1 MKPLLDSYVPFFSRR
16 SMAAT
21 AHGSSIYFF
30 GGVGAAGTE
39 SIMDVSADLWC
50 FDTATFL
57 WRQISELPVWPS
69 PRRCV
74 GWISSGDNLVLWGGS
89 GINDEQDGTLIYS
102 FLNDE
107 WIFDVRK
114 KTWKLMK
121 STDDHRI
128 SPVNS
133 GSPFPR
139 YTPVFQRVGSDQF
152 LFGGYTEDRLG
163 KRKLNDTWVRSNEIW
178 TRIPPSLH
186 QGYRSGAD
194 YPGLRY
200 GSMSAAD
207 LDSVYVCGGFSD
219 DGDHNDLWCFDME
232 QCQWRQLEPE
242 GDADNLPE
250 ARYCAAFAYYD
261 HKLYLF
267 GGRSRRFPKKNFND
281 LWVYDLIA
289 AEWVRLSGNRSPHCY
304 DGITDFLAYH
314 AKASTAVVGHFWYI
328 WGGEGINGHVS
339 DFWRF
344 NFENHQWQLIHPA
357 RPDDP
362 KFW

>member
-163 KRKLNDTWVRSNEIW
+163 KRKLNDTWVRLMRFGLSQFASATDQALI
-178 TRIPPSLH
+178 IL
-186 QGYRSGAD
+186 D
-194 YPGLRY
+194 YATVLCLRQTLTQY
-200 GSMSAAD
+200 M
-207 LDSVYVCGGFSD
+207 F
-219 DGDHNDLWCFDME
+219 
-232 QCQWRQLEPE
+232 
-242 GDADNLPE
+242 
-250 ARYCAAFAYYD
+250 
-261 HKLYLF
+261 
-267 GGRSRRFPKKNFND
+267 
-281 LWVYDLIA
+281 
-289 AEWVRLSGNRSPHCY
+289 
-304 DGITDFLAYH
+304 
-314 AKASTAVVGHFWYI
+314 VVG
-328 WGGEGINGHVS
+328 S
-339 DFWRF
+339 RWR
-344 NFENHQWQLIHPA
+344 P
-357 RPDDP
+357 
-362 KFW
+362 